1 MNNQD
6 MSEVIKNLNN
16 MLKGN
21 NIPDNLKELLNNT
34 NNSKDNDSTNSSI
47 SPEMLSNLV
56 NAFQSSNSNTTE
68 ASCNNS
74 EKTPD
79 FDIEMLMKMKDI
91 MSKMNSNKNDPR
103 TNLLRSLKPYLNN
116 ERQTKVEQYV
126 KLFSVS
132 KIMDVFNSSGG
143 DSSNA

>member
-21 NIPDNLKELLNNT
+21 NIPDNLKELLNNR

-56 NAFQSSNSNTTE
+56 NAFQSSNSNTSET
-68 ASCNNS
+68 SSNNS